1 MLKKTIGAFRGKV
14 ERYMYHYQE
23 LGLQN
28 TKAMFEKAY
37 REGYA
42 VPALNFVSIEQ
53 FNAIMD
59 AVKEKHSPM
68 ILLAS
73 PNLHRQLGAEMLARI
88 CQSGVD
94 RLRNEGVGEV
104 PVALH
109 LDHGMTYEHCVR
121 AIETGFSSV
130 MIDGSA
136 LSFEEN
142 VALTQKVVEYAH
154 AHGVTVEG
162 ELGILSGAEEAGG
175 EDHGHSSQYT
185 DPAFVEEFVH
195 RTGVD
200 SLAISIGTCH
210 GLVKMK
216 PLKDGTLPEL
226 RYDILEDIQRRVPGF
241 PIVLHGSSTIPVK
254 YVQMINQYGG
264 KLEETAGIP
273 EDQVTKASKLAVCKV
288 NIASDG
294 WLSALALTRKILAE
308 NPAAIDS
315 RVFTL
320 KVRPELAELY
330 KHKID
335 VMGSEGKA

>member
-1 MLKKTIGAFRGKV
+1 
-14 ERYMYHYQE
+14 MYTYKE

-28 TKAMFEKAY
+28 TTEMFRKAY

-42 VPALNFVSIEQ
+42 VPAFNFISIEQ
-53 FNAIMD
+53 FNAIID
-59 AVKEKHSPM
+59 AVIEKRSPV

-88 CQSGVD
+88 SQSGID
-94 RLRNEGVGEV
+94 RLKNEGVREI

-109 LDHGMTYEHCVR
+109 LDHGMTYEQCVH

-136 LSFEEN
+136 LPFEEN
-142 VALTQKVVEYAH
+142 IAITKKVVDYAH
-154 AHGVTVEG
+154 KHGVTVEG
-162 ELGILSGAEEAGG
+162 ELGVLAGKEEQNSAEKNSALK
-175 EDHGHSSQYT
+175 YT
-185 DPAFVEEFVH
+185 DPEKVEEFV
-195 RTGVD
+195 RQTGVD
-200 SLAISIGTCH
+200 SLAISIGTNH

-216 PLKDGTLPEL
+216 VNPDGTLPDL
-226 RYDILEDIQRRVPGF
+226 RFDILQEVERRVPEF
-241 PIVLHGSSTIPVK
+241 PIVLHGSSSIPVK
-254 YVQMINQYGG
+254 YVEMINQYGG
-264 KLEETAGIP
+264 HLEKTVGIP
-273 EDQVTKASKLAVCKV
+273 EEQISRAAQMAVCKV

-294 WLSALALTRKILAE
+294 WIGALALTRKILSE
-308 NPAAIDS
+308 NPGAIDS

-335 VMGSEGKA
+335 VMGSGNKA